1 MKNKKTI
8 DAYEL
13 VDELGFKMNQARVI
27 IRQAKNIMVSRG
39 YSMYN
44 NKRLGVVPRTV
55 VEEITGISLEGDA
68 ENDQNNS

>member
-1 MKNKKTI
+1 MENKKTI

-13 VDELGFKMNQARVI
+13 VEELGFKMNQARI
-27 IRQAKNIMVSRG
+27 IRQAKNIMVQRG

-44 NKRLGVVPRTV
+44 NKRLGIVPRTV

>member
-1 MKNKKTI
+1 MENKKTI

-13 VDELGFKMNQARVI
+13 VEELGFKMNQAI
-27 IRQAKNIMVSRG
+27 IRQAKNIMVQRG

-44 NKRLGVVPRTV
+44 NKRLGIVPRTV